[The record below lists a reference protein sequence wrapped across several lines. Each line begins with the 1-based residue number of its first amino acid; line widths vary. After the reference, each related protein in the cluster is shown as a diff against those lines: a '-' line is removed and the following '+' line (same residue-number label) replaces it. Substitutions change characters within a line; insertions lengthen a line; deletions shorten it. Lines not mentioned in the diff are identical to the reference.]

1 MRRAD
6 VTTQAGDDLFRHG
19 GVGGGGVGGE
29 AAIEIAGR
37 LGARREEI
45 FTYDTLNRL
54 ESATVSDT
62 LNLTQLGQTTAT
74 YDALGNLTFKSDVG
88 GYVYGAAGAG
98 PHAVTQAGDTTYG
111 YDAKGSMISATV
123 TLTGAVLRG
132 VTWGSFGKPVRIE
145 EADGALASA
154 FVYGPDRARI
164 KQTSY
169 VGATATK
176 TVIYAGGGFER
187 HITPGAPDELVHYIG
202 GAVAMFT
209 KTDDANPATDK
220 TRYLHK
226 DHLGSVVMVTDEAGL
241 VAETRS
247 YDAWGGLRNA
257 DWTVPAVTPFLT
269 ETARGFTGHEHLQAI
284 GLIHMNGRVYD
295 PKIGRMLSADPSDA
309 LNPGVGFNRY
319 AYALNNPLSNT
330 DPTGFCVWDACVAE
344 ATLGLIGI
352 AMIHEAWNSEEGL
365 ELQASLRRA
374 VRLQTT
380 FVIVVWTEPVLQP
393 DPEEEKSR
401 PVGPSPVGDPGPD
414 DDDDD
419 KPFAMGL
426 DTHLREF
433 AAQHNA
439 TSFHDFTPEQKRNWK
454 PEVLERLDDPKQE
467 LLVNL
472 QDVKVWEGQTN
483 LARNL
488 GGSTDWELNEIRKRE
503 HIWGRIEWWDGH
515 KKVDNPFDPPVS
527 DPSESP
533 GADPNEPPEEDTNG

>member
-1 MRRAD
+1 MKFSITIEFDSPNHLETYCEHVFGKNRE
-6 VTTQAGDDLFRHG
+6 
-19 GVGGGGVGGE
+19 GVQ
-29 AAIEIAGR
+29 IIYR
-37 LGARREEI
+37 NKL
-45 FTYDTLNRL
+45 
-54 ESATVSDT
+54 
-62 LNLTQLGQTTAT
+62 
-74 YDALGNLTFKSDVG
+74 K
-88 GYVYGAAGAG
+88 
-98 PHAVTQAGDTTYG
+98 
-111 YDAKGSMISATV
+111 V
-123 TLTGAVLRG
+123 TLTN
-132 VTWGSFGKPVRIE
+132 
-145 EADGALASA
+145 
-154 FVYGPDRARI
+154 
-164 KQTSY
+164 
-169 VGATATK
+169 
-176 TVIYAGGGFER
+176 
-187 HITPGAPDELVHYIG
+187 
-202 GAVAMFT
+202 
-209 KTDDANPATDK
+209 TDDIAK
-220 TRYLHK
+220 
-226 DHLGSVVMVTDEAGL
+226 
-241 VAETRS
+241 
-247 YDAWGGLRNA
+247 
-257 DWTVPAVTPFLT
+257 F
-269 ETARGFTGHEHLQAI
+269 FGH
-284 GLIHMNGRVYD
+284 
-295 PKIGRMLSADPSDA
+295 
-309 LNPGVGFNRY
+309 
-319 AYALNNPLSNT
+319 
-330 DPTGFCVWDACVAE
+330 
-344 ATLGLIGI
+344 TLGLIGI